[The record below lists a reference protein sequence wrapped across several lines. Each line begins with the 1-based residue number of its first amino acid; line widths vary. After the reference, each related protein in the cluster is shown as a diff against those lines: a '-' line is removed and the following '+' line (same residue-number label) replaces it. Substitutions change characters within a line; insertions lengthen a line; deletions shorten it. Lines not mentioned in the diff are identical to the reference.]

1 MLASLSK
8 ARIKND
14 IVCSFDGCETQSL
27 MLREEIKTERT
38 FENRKLRIFG
48 HKVGKETED
57 CRKIIT
63 ELRNLY
69 YSPNVSRV
77 IK

>member
-1 MLASLSK
+1 
-8 ARIKND
+8 
-14 IVCSFDGCETQSL
+14 